1 MVIRSP
7 IKQWAKAL
15 LPIFYI
21 NMASRPDRRDH
32 VERQLASL
40 GLTGTRVEAVTPSA
54 SELPAGFPLSAGEL
68 GCSRSHQKIWR
79 MMVEQNIGAA
89 LILEDDV
96 LLANEVPA
104 LLADPALLAG
114 GVEAIQLE
122 SRGYTRALVGPGVPT
137 GVPGVSR
144 NRLMSSS
151 LGSAAYIM
159 TLELARRLLVRPDV
173 DRLALD
179 TLLFGWAGELC
190 YDARI
195 FQTLPALAIQLDQT
209 VEGRRG
215 VGLSDLDSNRLT
227 GALRHKSLVVR
238 WRRLKIQ
245 FRHYTRVLVTFGSS
259 GELWG
264 ARKLQFPIAE
274 NLRKLM

>member
-1 MVIRSP
+1 M
-7 IKQWAKAL
+7 

-32 VERQLASL
+32 VEQQLALL
-40 GLTGTRVEAVTPSA
+40 GLKATRVDAVTPSEF
-54 SELPAGFPLSAGEL
+54 ELPPGFPLSAGEL

-79 MMVEQNIGAA
+79 LLVEQNIPAA

-96 LLANEVPA
+96 LLADEVPA
-104 LLADPALLAG
+104 LLANPALLAG
-114 GVEAIQLE
+114 GVEAIQFE
-122 SRGYTRALVGPGVPT
+122 SRGYTRALVGPAVPT

-159 TLELARRLLVRPDV
+159 TIELARRLLARPDV

-179 TLLFGWAGELC
+179 HLLFGWAGELC

-215 VGLSDLDSNRLT
+215 AGKSDLDDNRIT
-227 GALRHKSLVVR
+227 GALRHKSLAVR
-238 WRRLKIQ
+238 WRRLKVQ

>member
-1 MVIRSP
+1 
-7 IKQWAKAL
+7 L

-32 VERQLASL
+32 VEQHLALL
-40 GLTGTRVEAVTPSA
+40 GLTATRIDAVTPSA
-54 SELPAGFPLSAGEL
+54 LDLPAGSPLSTGEF

-79 MMVEQNIGAA
+79 LMVEQNIPAA

-96 LLANEVPA
+96 LLADEVPA

-114 GVEAIQLE
+114 GVEAIQFE
-122 SRGYTRALVGPGVPT
+122 SRGHTRALVGPAVPT

-159 TLELARRLLVRPDV
+159 TIELARRLLARPDV

-179 TLLFGWAGELC
+179 HLLFGWAGELC

-209 VEGRRG
+209 VDGRRG
-215 VGLSDLDSNRLT
+215 AGKSDLDDNRLT
-227 GALRHKSLVVR
+227 GALTHKSLAVR

-245 FRHYTRVLVTFGSS
+245 FRHYKRVLVTFGSS

>member
-1 MVIRSP
+1 M
-7 IKQWAKAL
+7 

-21 NMASRPDRRDH
+21 NMASRTDRRDH
-32 VERQLASL
+32 VERQLATL
-40 GLTGTRVEAVTPSA
+40 GLTAVRIEAVTPA
-54 SELPAGFPLSAGEL
+54 EFQLPPGSPLSSGEL

-79 MMVEQNIGAA
+79 LMVEQNIAAA

-96 LLANEVPA
+96 LLADEIPA
-104 LLADPALLAG
+104 LLADPTLLSG

-122 SRGYTRALVGPGVPT
+122 TRGYTRALVGPAVAT
-137 GVPGVSR
+137 AVPGVSR

-159 TLELARRLLVRPDV
+159 TLALARRLLARPDV

-179 TLLFGWAGELC
+179 HLLFGWAGELC

-209 VEGRRG
+209 VDGRQG
-215 VGLSDLDSNRLT
+215 AGKSDLDNNRLT
-227 GALRHKSLVVR
+227 GALRHKSLAVR

-245 FRHYTRVLVTFGSS
+245 FRHYTRVLLTFGSS